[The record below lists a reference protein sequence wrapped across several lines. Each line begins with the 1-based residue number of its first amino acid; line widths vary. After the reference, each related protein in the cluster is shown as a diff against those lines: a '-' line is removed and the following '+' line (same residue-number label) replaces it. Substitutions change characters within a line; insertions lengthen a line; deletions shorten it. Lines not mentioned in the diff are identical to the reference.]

1 VRNADII
8 PRNGLVSVL
17 GVTRQVSALRN
28 WNFAERRIFFSR
40 LLVSMASEGW
50 MRRIDA
56 MSSPIS
62 DYTRAGIVTVAL
74 WGSVAL
80 YAFGLQHGEFEI
92 VWWFVFFP
100 GAVVTLPLFESVMF
114 LPLTITSSVGL
125 YYAISFSL

>member
-1 VRNADII
+1 MRNADII

-74 WGSVAL
+74 
-80 YAFGLQHGEFEI
+80 
-92 VWWFVFFP
+92 
-100 GAVVTLPLFESVMF
+100 
-114 LPLTITSSVGL
+114 
-125 YYAISFSL
+125 